1 MKKKRKEKGRKREK
15 ERRLTMKEKQQ
26 EKEQQENEKTRK
38 AQNTEEPMM
47 AQPQR
52 WDDNKEIMRRPR
64 MRETKETNR

>member
-1 MKKKRKEKGRKREK
+1 
-15 ERRLTMKEKQQ
+15 MKEKQQ
-26 EKEQQENEKTRK
+26 EKEQQENEKKTRK